1 MEREN
6 GCRNPREDRT
16 FVCGWELFPW
26 SSASGDMAP
35 LLGKC
40 GWLWCDEFGGWG
52 PACCLLPR
60 VLSSRYGLCSMYDLV
75 PTACWCGHSSA
86 CLSFPRIAAN
96 GSILNVYCRKGQGVL
111 GAWVRLSV
119 VQAGVRLLPVVPCP
133 LSLPQRKALISPRQ
147 TCFWIAKPLRPG
159 HCLTADFWP
168 DMDTESWDRK
178 HWSCQLHC
186 SKYLSLPHQ
195 LAQWMD

>member
-1 MEREN
+1 MELSFGRHGASAREMWLAVVWWIR
-6 GCRNPREDRT
+6 GVRT
-16 FVCGWELFPW
+16 
-26 SSASGDMAP
+26 
-35 LLGKC
+35 
-40 GWLWCDEFGGWG
+40 
-52 PACCLLPR
+52 CLLLPQ

-86 CLSFPRIAAN
+86 CLSFPRIAAK

-111 GAWVRLSV
+111 GAWVRLWSKL
-119 VQAGVRLLPVVPCP
+119 GCGCSLLCP
-133 LSLPQRKALISPRQ
+133 AHWVSLRGKRLISPRQ
-147 TCFWIAKPLRPG
+147 TCFWIAKPFKPG

-186 SKYLSLPHQ
+186 SKYFSLPHQ